1 MLSNIFTT
9 GALVALLAGSQ
20 LASAHMEI
28 RYPPPFR
35 SKFNKFATDIDYTNT
50 APLAADG
57 SNYPCK
63 GYHVDMGTAA
73 GEVVDTWAPG
83 ARVNFT
89 VEGSAPH
96 GGGSCQVSLSYD
108 GGKTFTVI
116 HSIIG
121 DCPNSKF
128 YEYNIPDDAPEG
140 VAIWAWTWNNQ
151 IGNREQYM
159 NCAAVRISRSAAKRD
174 VPVVAKSVEEQP
186 KKEAKRASVPFSSRP
201 PVFIANIGNGCV
213 VPEGIDVEYPNPGPD
228 VVVNPGHLGK
238 PQGNCGAPAA
248 APAPIPD
255 PTPAPAPTPTP
266 TGLPGGVFVT
276 VSPSSSSQVVEQPV
290 TTSVVE
296 NNTPTPAP
304 TTLITT
310 TAVPTPTPAPTEI
323 ATPAPTPGSGS
334 GSGSGSG
341 NTNGGSGSAY
351 AVGAACTNEGAWNC
365 VNGGTAFQ
373 RCASGRW
380 SAVISM
386 AAGTKCVAGESSAL
400 AFSVKRDGEK
410 VKPRFRGGAKMIL
423 A

>member
-35 SKFNKFATDIDYTNT
+35 SKFNKFATNIDYTNT

-116 HSIIG
+116 HSIMG
-121 DCPNSKF
+121 DCPNSKS
-128 YEYNIPDDAPEG
+128 YDYTIPDDAPEG

-174 VPVVAKSVEEQP
+174 VPVVPKSVEEQP

-201 PVFIANIGNGCV
+201 PVFIANIGNGCI

-238 PQGNCGAPAA
+238 PQGNCGAAA
-248 APAPIPD
+248 A
-255 PTPAPAPTPTP
+255 APAPTPTP
-266 TGLPGGVFVT
+266 TPTATGLPGGVFVT
-276 VSPSSSSQVVEQPV
+276 VSPSPSSQVVEQPV
-290 TTSVVE
+290 TTVVE
-296 NNTPTPAP
+296 NNPAPAP

-310 TAVPTPTPAPTEI
+310 TAVTTPTPTPGTGA
-323 ATPAPTPGSGS
+323 
-334 GSGSGSG
+334 GSGSG
-341 NTNGGSGSAY
+341 NNNGGSGSAY
-351 AVGAACTNEGAWNC
+351 AVGTACTNEGAWNC
-365 VNGGTAFQ
+365 VNGGSAFQ

-386 AAGTKCVAGESSAL
+386 APGTKCVAGESSAL